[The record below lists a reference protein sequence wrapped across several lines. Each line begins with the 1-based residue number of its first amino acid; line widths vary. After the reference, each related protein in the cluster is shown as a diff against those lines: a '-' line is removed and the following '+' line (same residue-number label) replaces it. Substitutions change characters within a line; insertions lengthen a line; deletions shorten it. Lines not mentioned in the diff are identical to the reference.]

1 MVYRNTTIRG
11 IPLPSTKSG
20 GGGAPS
26 QEGWAPATQGPT
38 GQLLITL
45 IALLTKKHARHK
57 RIKTT
62 LLVSNHLIAAQMLM
76 VKYFFKI
83 RTSN

>member
-11 IPLPSTKSG
+11 IPTPSTKQG

-26 QEGWAPATQGPT
+26 QEGWAPATQGPM

-45 IALLTKKHARHK
+45 IALLTRP
-57 RIKTT
+57 R
-62 LLVSNHLIAAQMLM
+62 SLIVEALNVQTRPEFL
-76 VKYFFKI
+76 KE
-83 RTSN
+83 RSR